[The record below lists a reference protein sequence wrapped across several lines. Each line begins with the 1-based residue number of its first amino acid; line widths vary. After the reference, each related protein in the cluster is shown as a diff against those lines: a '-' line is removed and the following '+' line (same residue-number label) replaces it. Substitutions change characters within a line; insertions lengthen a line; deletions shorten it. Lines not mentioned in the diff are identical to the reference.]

1 MKSWIQILIAFALI
15 RAFDFAALAFA
26 LTLILLLAATFDR
39 PHKLA
44 ATGIVFSL
52 EIILLFSMEMLVIAT
67 EVV

>member
-26 LTLILLLAATFDR
+26 LTLILLLASTFDR

-52 EIILLFSMEMLVIAT
+52 KIILLFSMEMLVIAT